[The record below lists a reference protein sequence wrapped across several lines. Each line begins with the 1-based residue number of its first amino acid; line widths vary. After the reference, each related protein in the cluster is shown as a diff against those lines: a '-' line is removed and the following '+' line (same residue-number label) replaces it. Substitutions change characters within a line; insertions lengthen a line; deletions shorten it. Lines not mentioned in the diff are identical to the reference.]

1 MISAIVLAA
10 GMSRRMGRPK
20 LLLPL
25 GGELAIQRVVRT
37 VTCSAADETIVVV
50 GHRRAEMEDALK
62 HLPAR
67 VVYNP
72 DYAQGEMLSS
82 IQTGLRAASP
92 QATAALIVLGDQ
104 PGISTAVIAR
114 IVTALRAHGDRICLP
129 TYGGRRGHPIG
140 LPRRFWPEVLALGGD
155 ASLRD
160 VIRRHQADIME
171 VAVPDEAVL
180 VDMDTPEDYKR
191 IRGRLE

>member
-1 MISAIVLAA
+1 VISAIVLAA

-25 GGELAIQRVVRT
+25 GDELAIQRVVRT
-37 VTCSAADETIVVV
+37 VTGSTVDETIVVV

-62 HLPAR
+62 QFPAR

-82 IQTGLRAASP
+82 IQTGLRAASA

-104 PGISTAVIAR
+104 PGISTAVIDR
-114 IVTALRAHGDRICLP
+114 IVTALRAHGDQICLP

-140 LPRRFWPEVLALGGD
+140 LPRRFWSEVLALGWD

-160 VIRRHQADIME
+160 VIRRHREDIME

-180 VDMDTPEDYKR
+180 IDMDTPEDYER
-191 IRGRLE
+191 ALGRLE

>member
-25 GGELAIQRVVRT
+25 GDELVIQRVVRT
-37 VTCSAADETIVVV
+37 VMSSAVDETIVVV
-50 GHRRAEMEDALK
+50 GHRRAEMEEALT
-62 HLPAR
+62 HFHVR

-82 IQTGLRAASP
+82 IQAGLRAASL
-92 QATAALIVLGDQ
+92 QAAAALIVLGDQ
-104 PGISTAVIAR
+104 PGIPSTVIDR
-114 IVTALRAHGDRICLP
+114 IVATLREHSDRICLP

-140 LPRRFWPEVLALGGD
+140 LPRRFWPEVLALGWD

-160 VIRRHQADIME
+160 VIRNHQANIVE
-171 VAVPDEAVL
+171 VAVPDEAIL
-180 VDMDTPEDYKR
+180 MDMDTPEDYEWV
-191 IRGRLE
+191 IGRLE

>member
-25 GGELAIQRVVRT
+25 GDELAIQRVMRT
-37 VTCSAADETIVVV
+37 VTGSTVDETIVVV

-62 HLPAR
+62 QFPAR

-92 QATAALIVLGDQ
+92 QVTAALIVLGDQ
-104 PGISTAVIAR
+104 PGISTAVIDR
-114 IVTALRAHGDRICLP
+114 IVTALRAHGDQICLP
-129 TYGGRRGHPIG
+129 TYGGQRGHPIG
-140 LPRRFWPEVLALGGD
+140 LPRRFWPEVLALGWD

-160 VIRRHQADIME
+160 VIRRHREDIME

-180 VDMDTPEDYKR
+180 IDMDTPEDYER
-191 IRGRLE
+191 ALGRLE